1 MKRYG
6 LKWKYDQNV
15 GTKSAFTYKI
25 NKGNQTNERM
35 SKKILEKSNKEPF
48 T

>member
-15 GTKSAFTYKI
+15 STKSAFIPKI